1 MSPRFSKSLPMS
13 FVFINCTAE
22 TFTPTRSGGICSW
35 VRELA
40 LAAQKDGI
48 EPWVITK
55 TSSAEPYPWPKTI
68 LIDYPPMPKNKI
80 LSKLFYV
87 QKDLTGWGHVR
98 QKAYNLKVAA
108 AIQKAGLQHFPLLLN
123 NDAEMAVFLRR
134 KFPQAVIFHQAHNRN
149 PCSEKFRRQ
158 FKSSVDAATAVSNDC
173 GQWNKDY
180 FGLDSIQTLYAGVDI
195 DQYHPASSPPDGP
208 PLINFVGRTDHSK
221 GTDLLLKAARLLSP
235 TLKFRLQVLGS
246 NHYGYSVP
254 DAFEQEL
261 DGLSEELERSGIPVR
276 RPGFVDRYALP
287 GELRKAHI
295 NVVPSRWDE
304 PFGLVT
310 PEGMASGLA
319 TVASRTGGTPE
330 IIADAGFLFERE
342 DVDGL
347 AGHLERLICDPPL
360 LAEYGRRARVRAEEF
375 TWTRAWSRLRRLVGV

>member
-1 MSPRFSKSLPMS
+1 MT
-13 FVFINCTAE
+13 FVVINCTAE

-35 VRELA
+35 VRELT

-55 TSSAEPYPWPKTI
+55 ISPAAPYPWPKTI
-68 LIDYPPMPKNKI
+68 LIEYPRIPTNRF
-80 LSKLFYV
+80 LSKLVYV
-87 QKDLTGWGHVR
+87 QRDLTGWGHVR
-98 QKAYNLKVAA
+98 QKAYNLKIAA
-108 AIQKAGLQHFPLLLN
+108 VIQKSGLQDRPLLLN
-123 NDAEMAVFLRR
+123 NDIELAVFLRR
-134 KFPQAVIFHQAHNRN
+134 KFPRAFILHQAHNRN

-158 FKSSVDAATAVSNDC
+158 FKSAVDAAAAVSDDC
-173 GQWNKDY
+173 GRWNKEY
-180 FGLDSIQTLYAGVDI
+180 FGLDSIQTVYPGVDTQ
-195 DQYHPASSPPDGP
+195 QYHPAPCPPDGP

-221 GTDLLLKAARLLSP
+221 GTDLLLQAAKLLSP

-261 DGLSEELERSGIPVR
+261 QSLSEELELGGIPVR

-287 GELRKAHI
+287 DELRKAHI

-310 PEGMASGLA
+310 PEGMATGLA

-342 DVDGL
+342 DVEGL
-347 AGHLERLICDPPL
+347 AGHLERLICDPML
-360 LAEYGRRARVRAEEF
+360 LAEYGRRARTRAEEF
-375 TWTRAWSRLRRLVGV
+375 TWTRAWSRLRPLIGV